1 MEHIGGVGTVI
12 FVVVIMCAAYY
23 LILSRFGIFRPAME
37 SAPANPNLAPNILP
51 IIGTTADVDP
61 GMALPPKVDSK
72 QINLDEMEIEFI
84 EDAQNI
90 LLKEAERVVEQI
102 QDTID
107 HIASNPPN
115 PEEVTTKIRTLVLP
129 YQIFLDTEYY
139 DSINT
144 YIALAVERDCAIKL
158 SADELKAL
166 WN

>member
-12 FVVVIMCAAYY
+12 FIVVIMCAAYY
-23 LILSRFGIFRPAME
+23 LLLSRFGVFRPAMQT
-37 SAPANPNLAPNILP
+37 STSVPKAAPNILP
-51 IIGTTADVDP
+51 IIGAAADAHP
-61 GMALPPKVDSK
+61 GMALPPTVDSK

-84 EDAQNI
+84 EDPQNI

-102 QDTID
+102 QETID